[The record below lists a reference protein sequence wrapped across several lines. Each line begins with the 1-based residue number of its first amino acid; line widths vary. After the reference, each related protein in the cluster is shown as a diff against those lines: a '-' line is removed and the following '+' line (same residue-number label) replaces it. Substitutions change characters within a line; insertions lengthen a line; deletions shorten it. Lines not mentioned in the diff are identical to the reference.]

1 MIFANLQKVK
11 ENINSTLRKI
21 GDPDRDVKLIVVTK
35 THSPEVI
42 DEAIAS
48 GAEFIG
54 ENKVQ
59 EAELKLSK
67 LQNSYK
73 EFHFIGHLQSNK
85 INKLLKLNPSLI
97 HSLDKL
103 STAEKLNEVTSKMGK
118 TQQVLV
124 QINTSE
130 EVSKSGASKDYAYNL
145 VKSISELSN
154 LQVVG
159 LMTIGSL
166 DANPECT
173 KKCFEYLK
181 KLFEECK
188 EISTA
193 KMQWLSMGMS
203 GDYQLAL
210 ECGANMLRVGS
221 SVFGQR
227 NYN

>member
-1 MIFANLQKVK
+1 MIFANLQRVR
-11 ENINSTLRKI
+11 ENINSTLMKI
-21 GDPDRDVKLIVVTK
+21 GDSDRVVKLIVVTK

-42 DEAIAS
+42 DEALAS

-59 EAELKLSK
+59 EAELKLPK
-67 LQNSYK
+67 LLHPYK

-85 INKLLKLNPSLI
+85 INKLLMLNPTLI

-103 STAEKLNEVTSKMGK
+103 STADKLNEAVKRMGK
-118 TQQVLV
+118 IQQVLV

-130 EVSKSGASKDYAYNL
+130 EETKFGSSKENAHNL

-154 LQVVG
+154 LRVVG
-159 LMTIGSL
+159 LMTIGAL
-166 DANPECT
+166 DPNIEST
-173 KKCFEYLK
+173 RRCFEFLK
-181 KLFEECK
+181 QLFEQCK
-188 EISTA
+188 EIPTA

-221 SVFGQR
+221 SIFGQR